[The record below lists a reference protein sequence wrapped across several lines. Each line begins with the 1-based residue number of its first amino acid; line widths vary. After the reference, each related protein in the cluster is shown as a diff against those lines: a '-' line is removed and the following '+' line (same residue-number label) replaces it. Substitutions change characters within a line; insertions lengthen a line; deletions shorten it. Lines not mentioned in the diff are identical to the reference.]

1 MQNKN
6 ILEKCLYLF
15 WEKAHFIISSIAM
28 KVKRFNQNS
37 DSDTWG
43 TKDTE
48 EFISCSRELSIKENK
63 NKKQKNDQVLKACG
77 KYHAC

>member
-6 ILEKCLYLF
+6 ILGKCLDLF
-15 WEKAHFIISSIAM
+15 WEKTHFIISSITM

-37 DSDTWG
+37 DSDSWG
-43 TKDTE
+43 MEDTE
-48 EFISCSRELSIKENK
+48 EFIPHTKEISIKENK
-63 NKKQKNDQVLKACG
+63 NKKQKNDQVIETCG